1 MSVTFD
7 LVTLGNG
14 MFARHET
21 LQVVMLRHLTKDG
34 TVSIKLI
41 DARSIGMF
49 HDGQSQTAAIAQAL
63 EEQPESSNGFL
74 MYTLNLT

>member
-1 MSVTFD
+1 
-7 LVTLGNG
+7 

-49 HDGQSQTAAIAQAL
+49 HDGQSQTAL